1 MSGKIAMKKKKCDL
15 IKNHT
20 QIYTFILITAYKNF
34 LFQLLYCFIL
44 NNFFNFKIK
53 RYFFKAKTGRPV
65 YIGFKLL

>member
-34 LFQLLYCFIL
+34 LF
-44 NNFFNFKIK
+44 
-53 RYFFKAKTGRPV
+53 
-65 YIGFKLL
+65 